1 VASLYTAY
9 NVDVGKTAF
18 VLHLQDMD
26 KRRNVNL
33 DAQGNEP
40 PCVCGFFAAHRLDCR
55 HAMSYLIRLGKMK
68 NTTDYIRE
76 RVPRFYWW
84 SNFCEAYKDA
94 VIITPNLAEIEKVVE
109 VIVIEA
115 EAAAGEPVVRN
126 PPIIKKSGVSKMKR
140 IPNAGDTSQAPS
152 QGSSKRPYIRKAA
165 GTTTAA
171 TPGLETYEAGR
182 PKRKG
187 AGSHSTK
194 FGTEEDDDLLAP
206 FMETGTLVVEDD
218 LDDMDG
224 S

>member
-1 VASLYTAY
+1 MASLYTAY

-94 VIITPNLAEIEKVVE
+94 VDYHA
-109 VIVIEA
+109 
-115 EAAAGEPVVRN
+115 
-126 PPIIKKSGVSKMKR
+126 
-140 IPNAGDTSQAPS
+140 
-152 QGSSKRPYIRKAA
+152 
-165 GTTTAA
+165 
-171 TPGLETYEAGR
+171 
-182 PKRKG
+182 
-187 AGSHSTK
+187 
-194 FGTEEDDDLLAP
+194 
-206 FMETGTLVVEDD
+206 
-218 LDDMDG
+218 
-224 S
+224 